1 MKTKI
6 DLEKV
11 DIETLILK
19 LLLRTFEKILLIPGM
34 EVVSP
39 GGSPDGIGDVELA
52 NHLHNEIGRE
62 IQNDLNQ
69 LRTEA

>member
-1 MKTKI
+1 MTTKI
-6 DLEKV
+6 DLNKIEV
-11 DIETLILK
+11 ETLILK

-52 NHLHNEIGRE
+52 NRLYKEIAHE
-62 IQNDLNQ
+62 IQNDLN
-69 LRTEA
+69 RAKVEV